1 MEHDNFIGIQKA
13 RGRKNA
19 HHSLGMR
26 FYSSHALSVEL
37 SAFAWS
43 ANESIIHHWVYA
55 CACVCWC
62 ALFVWSSGRTI
73 DTTAEP
79 NASYCQ
85 LFISPAKSTLY
96 LYYIFW
102 CGHES
107 WIRNINFLPIG
118 WLGEFFSSAWQDIH
132 LMEFSVFKIHD
143 QYWCALG
150 QPWQPLCRRLK
161 CFFLLR

>member
-43 ANESIIHHWVYA
+43 ANESIIHHRVYA

-62 ALFVWSSGRTI
+62 ALFVWSSGWTI
-73 DTTAEP
+73 DTTACWTECILLP
-79 NASYCQ
+79 AIHFASKIDFV
-85 LFISPAKSTLY
+85 FILY
-96 LYYIFW
+96 
-102 CGHES
+102 
-107 WIRNINFLPIG
+107 
-118 WLGEFFSSAWQDIH
+118 
-132 LMEFSVFKIHD
+132 
-143 QYWCALG
+143 
-150 QPWQPLCRRLK
+150 
-161 CFFLLR
+161 FLLWSRILNTQYKFPSNWLIGRVFFFCVAGYPFNGIFRVQNTRSILMRLRPAMATAL